1 MMNKWEELVSEKK
14 SCELDVSSYE
24 EGRRIFELQI
34 EQSHLLSKTQQSL
47 IPGSR
52 FLPTKTNKRM
62 KEINNEVE
70 ALVRE
75 MINEKEK
82 AMKMGKAG
90 WDDNLLGMLLKAN
103 LKEIEEHG
111 NDEAGISIQEVI
123 EECKLFYFVE
133 QETTANLL
141 V

>member
-1 MMNKWEELVSEKK
+1 
-14 SCELDVSSYE
+14 
-24 EGRRIFELQI
+24 
-34 EQSHLLSKTQQSL
+34 
-47 IPGSR
+47 
-52 FLPTKTNKRM
+52 M

-75 MINEKEK
+75 IINEKEK

-90 WDDNLLGMLLKAN
+90 WNDNLLGILLKAN

-111 NDEAGISIQEVI
+111 NDEARINIREAI
-123 EECKLFYFVE
+123 EECKLFYFAE

-141 V
+141 VWTMVLLS